1 LVLID
6 TSALI
11 EFLNRTASPASRAVE
26 RLISANA
33 DVALA
38 AISITEILQG
48 IRIDQEYRQ
57 VKKALLSFPLLSLQ
71 GTESYVAAAELYRA
85 CRKKGLTI
93 RGTIDLLIAQTA
105 IENHAGLLHNDRDF
119 DALAR
124 ISGLKIQP
132 VN

>member
-1 LVLID
+1 MVLID

>member
-1 LVLID
+1 
-6 TSALI
+6 
-11 EFLNRTASPASRAVE
+11 VE

>member
-1 LVLID
+1 MVLID

-105 IENHAGLLHNDRDF
+105 IENHARLLHNDRDF

>member
-1 LVLID
+1 MVLID

-11 EFLNRTASPASRAVE
+11 EFLNQTESPASLAAE

-48 IRIDQEYRQ
+48 IRLDREYRQ
-57 VKKALLSFPLLSLQ
+57 VKESLLSFPFLSLK

-105 IENHAGLLHNDRDF
+105 IENHACLLHNDRDF

-124 ISGLKIQP
+124 ISGLKIHR
-132 VN
+132 NL